1 MNTSTAI
8 AVYAKIITDYIKPA
22 YFRNMARSPSSPSAE
37 PLARSAYHHGDLR
50 AALIEAA
57 VQLIEE
63 QGVDKLS
70 VREAAKR
77 AGVSPGAP
85 FRHFATRTALLTAVA
100 EQATERLRAQVQQ
113 ALQAVA
119 GAPPLVRFAAIGH
132 AYLAWASAHPTHFRV
147 ISERPLID
155 YDSSETLQQSNAAI
169 RATMQQL
176 LEVAFGTQKDPREMA
191 LARIAAR
198 ALVYGL
204 ARMAVD
210 GHFPEWGLPQQATE
224 TTLADTLDFF
234 MEQLAAPPGSSAAP
248 GTDADAMPLKLN

>member
-1 MNTSTAI
+1 MS
-8 AVYAKIITDYIKPA
+8 
-22 YFRNMARSPSSPSAE
+22 RSPPPSPPAA
-37 PLARSAYHHGDLR
+37 PARTAYHHGDLR

-63 QGVDKLS
+63 QGVDQLS
-70 VREAAKR
+70 VRAVAKR

-100 EQATERLRAQVQQ
+100 EQAAERLRLQVQ
-113 ALQAVA
+113 AAVQAVA
-119 GAPPLVRFAAIGH
+119 EQPPLVRFAAIGH

-147 ISERPLID
+147 ISERALID
-155 YDSSETLQQSNAAI
+155 YDGSETMLRSNAAL
-169 RATMQQL
+169 RTLMQELLAEAFATG
-176 LEVAFGTQKDPREMA
+176 EDPQRLA

-210 GHFPEWGLPQQATE
+210 GHFPEWGIPGQASE
-224 TTLADTLDFF
+224 ETLADTLDFF
-234 MEQLAAPPGSSAAP
+234 MQQLAHGPGSGVTPASP
-248 GTDADAMPLKLN
+248 N

>member
-1 MNTSTAI
+1 
-8 AVYAKIITDYIKPA
+8 
-22 YFRNMARSPSSPSAE
+22 MARPPSSPPAA
-37 PLARSAYHHGDLR
+37 PRRAYHHGHLR
-50 AALIEAA
+50 EALIEAA

-113 ALQAVA
+113 ALQTASA
-119 GAPPLVRFAAIGH
+119 QPPLVRFAAIGH

-147 ISERPLID
+147 ISERHLID
-155 YDSSETLQQSNAAI
+155 YESSDAMVRSNAAI
-169 RATMQQL
+169 RDLMQQL
-176 LEVAFGTQKDPREMA
+176 LVEAFGEQRDERDQA

-210 GHFPEWGLPQQATE
+210 GHFPEWGLAQQATDK
-224 TTLADTLDFF
+224 TLADTLDFF
-234 MEQLAAPPGSSAAP
+234 MQHLAAAPTSGSALGRISAAP
-248 GTDADAMPLKLN
+248 SPPPR